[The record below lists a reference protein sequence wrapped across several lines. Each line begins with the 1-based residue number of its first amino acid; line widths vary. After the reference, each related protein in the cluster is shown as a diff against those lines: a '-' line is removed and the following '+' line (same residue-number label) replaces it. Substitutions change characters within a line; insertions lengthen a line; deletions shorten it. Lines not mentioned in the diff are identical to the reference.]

1 MAQCLIL
8 PVNKMWLT
16 VGYKHPWYPKEY
28 KKQTHYGVD
37 CTHKNGKTTLYG
49 CGYGKV
55 IERGYDHVLGN
66 VVVILYPSCQ
76 LTDGRIK
83 DVVVRYYHLDRI
95 VAIKGQVVNINTVIG
110 HYGKTGQ
117 QVNGSHLHFEC
128 DLDCDY
134 PLYTPCLKGNSNLL
148 KASPKGYPDTTID
161 PTFVFYQK
169 KTSPECQTVSI
180 KYKDSV
186 SECDSRY
193 QILKE

>member
-1 MAQCLIL
+1 MTQCLIL
-8 PVNKMWLT
+8 PVNKMLLT
-16 VGYKHPWYPKEY
+16 VGYKHPWYPTVY
-28 KKQTHYGVD
+28 KNQTHFGVD

-49 CGYGKV
+49 CGDGKV

-66 VVVILYPSCQ
+66 VVVILYPSC
-76 LTDGRIK
+76 LLKDGRVK

-95 VAIKGQVVNINTVIG
+95 VVIKGQMVNINTVIG

-134 PLYTPCLKGNSNLL
+134 PLFTPCLKGHSNIL

-161 PTFVFYQK
+161 PTFVFYVK
-169 KTSPECQTVSI
+169 KSSPECQSVDI
-180 KYKDSV
+180 KYNGSV
-186 SECDSRY
+186 DVSDTFY
-193 QILKE
+193 KVLKE